1 MSAGPA
7 AAIDIATESIA
18 GAGEKK
24 IEAAEAPSPNQPAP
38 AAEEKKAEASEA
50 LAQAQPAP
58 VAEEKKVEASEAPT
72 LAQPAPAVEKKV
84 PAPVDTPLSKLFA
97 ELPEI
102 IKEADHKE
110 MWGVELSDASH
121 VPTSIVLEKFIRANT
136 KDVAKAKAQLIEALK
151 WRRMMEPMKLLAETE
166 FSSAKFG
173 NLGYVTVYPKTE
185 SHEKEIVTWNI
196 YGGVKDKQETFG
208 NVEEYVRY
216 FNLVSSTNRL
226 SGSSNGALP

>member
-1 MSAGPA
+1 
-7 AAIDIATESIA
+7 
-18 GAGEKK
+18 
-24 IEAAEAPSPNQPAP
+24 
-38 AAEEKKAEASEA
+38 
-50 LAQAQPAP
+50 
-58 VAEEKKVEASEAPT
+58 
-72 LAQPAPAVEKKV
+72 
-84 PAPVDTPLSKLFA
+84 
-97 ELPEI
+97 
-102 IKEADHKE
+102 
-110 MWGVELSDASH
+110 
-121 VPTSIVLEKFIRANT
+121 
-136 KDVAKAKAQLIEALK
+136 
-151 WRRMMEPMKLLAETE
+151 MMEPMKLLAETE